1 VTNRP
6 SLPWRCH
13 VAPDASSGLFERH
26 CRTRIATRL
35 NVAGFPSPLLT
46 LTTIDFR
53 FIAILNMTDPEQT
66 LNRCLHAIADP
77 TRRRIL
83 QALKERGACS
93 IGKDVGLCA
102 SDIEPRVHLSQ
113 PTISHHMSILKKA
126 GLVEA
131 KKLGQW
137 MWYRRNETALRAFA
151 RKLRA
156 SL

>member
-1 VTNRP
+1 MNE
-6 SLPWRCH
+6 S
-13 VAPDASSGLFERH
+13 
-26 CRTRIATRL
+26 
-35 NVAGFPSPLLT
+35 
-46 LTTIDFR
+46 
-53 FIAILNMTDPEQT
+53 EQT
-66 LNRCLHAIADP
+66 LDRVLHAIADP

-102 SDIEPRVHLSQ
+102 SDIELRVHLSQ
-113 PTISHHMSILKKA
+113 PTISHHMSILSKA

-137 MWYRRNETALRAFA
+137 VWYRRNEAALRAFA
-151 RKLRA
+151 RELRE

>member
-1 VTNRP
+1 
-6 SLPWRCH
+6 
-13 VAPDASSGLFERH
+13 
-26 CRTRIATRL
+26 
-35 NVAGFPSPLLT
+35 
-46 LTTIDFR
+46 LTTIDSR
-53 FIAILNMTDPEQT
+53 FIAILAMTDPELT
-66 LNRCLHAIADP
+66 LNRRLHAIGDP

-113 PTISHHMSILKKA
+113 PTISHHMSILRKA

-137 MWYRRNETALRAFA
+137 VWYCRNETALGEFA
-151 RKLRA
+151 RALRE

>member
-1 VTNRP
+1 
-6 SLPWRCH
+6 
-13 VAPDASSGLFERH
+13 
-26 CRTRIATRL
+26 
-35 NVAGFPSPLLT
+35 LT
-46 LTTIDFR
+46 IIDFG
-53 FIAILNMTDPEQT
+53 FIAICTMPDPEQT
-66 LNRCLHAIADP
+66 LNRALHAIADP

-102 SDIEPRVHLSQ
+102 SDIEVRVHLTQ
-113 PTISHHMSILKKA
+113 PTISHHMSILRKA

-137 MWYRRNETALRAFA
+137 MWYRRNEKALREFSQ
-151 RKLRA
+151 KLRA